1 MKSVR
6 DEWKATMTSERDE
19 WTATMKQLQR
29 ENRDME
35 TLLADT
41 SGFLVHGDTN
51 ALDRIRLRNLL
62 VAFYITEPLYTRLW
76 IHAYH
81 CSAAN

>member
-41 SGFLVHGDTN
+41 SGFLVHGVCSCSHS
-51 ALDRIRLRNLL
+51 LDASPLQLNNFIRIPMHLTG
-62 VAFYITEPLYTRLW
+62 YDSGI
-76 IHAYH
+76 
-81 CSAAN
+81 C